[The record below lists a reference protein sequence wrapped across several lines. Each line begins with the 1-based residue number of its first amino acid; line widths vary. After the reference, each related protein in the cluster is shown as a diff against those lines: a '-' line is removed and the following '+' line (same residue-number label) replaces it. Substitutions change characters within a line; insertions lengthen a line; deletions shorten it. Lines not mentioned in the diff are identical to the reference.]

1 MLALTKRERK
11 QINMKK
17 LLVVGL
23 SACLLLSFTGSAF
36 AATKATVQ
44 TKHTVTHAK
53 KKVTTAKKTTKAN
66 SKNYAVSKNKKAKA
80 VHKKTTKTAK
90 TA

>member
-1 MLALTKRERK
+1 
-11 QINMKK
+11 MKK
-17 LLVVGL
+17 LLVLGL

-36 AATKATVQ
+36 AATKTVQ

-53 KKVTTAKKTTKAN
+53 KKVTTAKKTTKADY
-66 SKNYAVSKNKKAKA
+66 KKYAVSKIKKVKA